1 MILVFQMKT
10 TAMSTLLV
18 VFLMMR
24 PILMMKISKVK
35 VINISD
41 WIGDDHEIGKEEEK
55 KVTVGLLLPR
65 HFPHPDDLA
74 YHSRLDSVLPGVVLA
89 AQDLHKILPGWSWD
103 IMVGD
108 TDCNSSTG
116 PHKAMDMFYKNRC
129 FYLFIYKV
137 VISSFQARCIPWASV
152 SLCVVTC
159 Q

>member
-1 MILVFQMKT
+1 MI
-10 TAMSTLLV
+10 
-18 VFLMMR
+18 R
-24 PILMMKISKVK
+24 PILMMKISNVK

-41 WIGDDHEIGKEEEK
+41 WNDDDYEMGKEEEK

-89 AQDLHKILPGWSWD
+89 AQDLHHILPGWSWD

-108 TDCNSSTG
+108 TECNSSTG
-116 PHKAMDMFYKNRC
+116 PLKAVDMFYKNRC
-129 FYLFIYKV
+129 FDVFIYKV
-137 VISSFQARCIPWASV
+137 VISYFQARCIPWASV
-152 SLCVVTC
+152 SLCAVTC